1 LEETV
6 TGLLVYDSVTEL
18 PPDYAQQARTLLQD
32 EGFLEQMPV
41 EADAG
46 VELALPDLHPTY
58 FLVVDGRT
66 VQSYGRTIWARIEH
80 LSQSY
85 KLYGLGDVVTRAT
98 RRKMGYGSRVVEAA
112 TAHIHGDREADAAVL
127 LTEPKL
133 KALYVRYGWEHVSG
147 MMISTSEHTRMLG
160 VGSFP
165 MMLFVSTTARAARTS
180 FLTHPLVLPG
190 DEW

>member
-1 LEETV
+1 MTE
-6 TGLLVYDSVTEL
+6 LLVYDSVTEL
-18 PPDYAQQARTLLQD
+18 PPYNTRQVRTLLQD
-32 EGFLEQMPV
+32 EGFLEEMPA

-46 VELALPDLHPTY
+46 AALALPGLHPKY

-85 KLYGLGDVVTRAT
+85 KLYGLGDVVTRVT
-98 RRKMGYGSRVVEAA
+98 RRKMGNGSRVVEAA
-112 TAHIHGDREADAAVL
+112 TAHIQGDSEADAAVL

-133 KALYVRYGWEHVSG
+133 EAFYARYGWEHISG
-147 MMISTSEHTRMLG
+147 MMISTSEGTSTLG
-160 VGSFP
+160 ASSFP
-165 MMLFVSTTARAARTS
+165 MMLFVSATARAARTS